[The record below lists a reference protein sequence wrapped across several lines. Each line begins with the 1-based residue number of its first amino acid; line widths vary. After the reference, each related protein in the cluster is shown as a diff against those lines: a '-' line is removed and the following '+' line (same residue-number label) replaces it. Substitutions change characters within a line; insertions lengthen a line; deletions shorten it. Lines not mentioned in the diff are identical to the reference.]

1 MSIEKTFGICRK
13 TPENYF
19 EFRVTNMIE
28 RLRTLYML
36 HSNIRV
42 QFELKLEKKKLFQ
55 DAKTLRT
62 QLLSFNLHVSRVS
75 VGSRY
80 DLDVSDLKRHFLFH
94 FFTAKQLRLQDV
106 QILPKATRK
115 RI

>member
-19 EFRVTNMIE
+19 EFRVTNIIE

-36 HSNIRV
+36 HSKMRV
-42 QFELKLEKKKLFQ
+42 QFELKLEKRLCQ
-55 DAKTLRT
+55 DAKTLRA

-80 DLDVSDLKRHFLFH
+80 DLDASDLKRHFLFH
-94 FFTAKQLRLQDV
+94 FFSAKQLRLQDV
-106 QILPKATRK
+106 QTLTKATRK